1 MASIPYNPR
10 RRQPESSAW
19 PDLPPELLEKVFRS
33 LDPRSRVAVRLVCSS
48 WRSCARA
55 APAPFPA
62 PFEAPLLLRRRQGS
76 GGGPAVFSLRRREI
90 LPFALPAGR
99 CCGQVGGWLAMASDG
114 DRAIAL
120 CNVFSGESVSLARAL
135 AFPVAKVVL
144 SAPPASS
151 PSWVAALLSCSGRT
165 VELVQPDSVMSASCR
180 TTIDAAGSGH
190 GGFQDVAFW
199 RGRLCALAYDGAVL
213 AYRVNLCARV
223 AAVCELRGEEVGHQL
238 YNWDRRR
245 VHLVESDGELLL
257 VARKVVQG
265 IRRCS
270 CRPRYS
276 VEVEVRRFLPARREW
291 EAATELPGGKA
302 VFVGTAASVA
312 VSSSA
317 SPGIRKNCVYFA
329 QGGRG
334 DNGAACHRRVLAWR
348 PGDDGARHRRRALRR
363 HRARLDFPVGHLILI

>member
-1 MASIPYNPR
+1 MASFPYSPR
-10 RRQPESSAW
+10 LRQPESSAW

-33 LDPRSRVAVRLVCSS
+33 LDPLGRVAVRLVCSS

-62 PFEAPLLLRRRQGS
+62 PFEAPLLLLRRQGS
-76 GGGPAVFSLRRREI
+76 GSELAVFSLRRREI

-99 CCGQVGGWLAMASDG
+99 CCGQIGGWLAMASDG
-114 DRAIAL
+114 DRAVAL
-120 CNVFSGESVSLARAL
+120 CNVFSGESVALAQAL

-144 SAPPASS
+144 SAPPTSLG
-151 PSWVAALLSCSGRT
+151 WVAALLSRSGRT
-165 VELVQPDSVMSASCR
+165 VELVRPDSVMSVSGR
-180 TTIDAAGSGH
+180 TTIDAGGSGH

-199 RGRLCALAYDGAVL
+199 RGRLCALADDGAVL
-213 AYRVNLCARV
+213 AYRANLRARV

-238 YNWDRRR
+238 YNWDWRR
-245 VHLVESDGELLL
+245 VNLVESDGELLL

-312 VSSSA
+312 VSPA
-317 SPGIRKNCVYFA
+317 AALGVRKNCVYFA
-329 QGGRG
+329 QRNEGTTSRHAIGVYSLGDRETTVVGIAGGHFV
-334 DNGAACHRRVLAWR
+334 DVEPFWISPSVA
-348 PGDDGARHRRRALRR
+348 
-363 HRARLDFPVGHLILI
+363 

>member
-10 RRQPESSAW
+10 RRQTESSAW

-33 LDPRSRVAVRLVCSS
+33 LDPLGRVAVRLVCTS

-62 PFEAPLLLRRRQGS
+62 PFEAPLLLLRRPGS
-76 GGGPAVFSLRRREI
+76 GGELAIFSLRRREI

-99 CCGQVGGWLAMASDG
+99 CCGQIGGWLAMASAG
-114 DRAIAL
+114 TAPSR
-120 CNVFSGESVSLARAL
+120 
-135 AFPVAKVVL
+135 
-144 SAPPASS
+144 SATSS
-151 PSWVAALLSCSGRT
+151 PATPPTSPGWVAAQLSCSGRT
-165 VELVQPDSVMSASCR
+165 VELVRPDSVMSVYVR

-199 RGRLCALAYDGAVL
+199 RGRLCALADDGAVL
-213 AYRVNLCARV
+213 AYRVNLCARL

-238 YNWDRRR
+238 YNWERRR
-245 VHLVESDGELLL
+245 VYLVESDGELLL

-270 CRPRYS
+270 CWPRYS
-276 VEVEVRRFLPARREW
+276 VGVEVRRFLPARREW

-302 VFVGTAASVA
+302 LFVGTAASVA

-329 QGGRG
+329 QGDEGTT
-334 DNGAACHRRVLAWR
+334 
-348 PGDDGARHRRRALRR
+348 ARHAIGVYSLGDRETTVLGIAGG
-363 HRARLDFPVGHLILI
+363 HFVDIEPVWISPSVA